1 MSHPHTDTELV
12 SSPDRTLPG
21 QRAGADG
28 FVQQVSTPAQPT
40 TNLGIGPLDTAPWLI
55 SPSSCSRVRPALL
68 ANNAYPA
75 IERHANFCADARLS
89 AVRKWLQIVAYI
101 RGRLRGSSA

>member
-1 MSHPHTDTELV
+1 
-12 SSPDRTLPG
+12 
-21 QRAGADG
+21 
-28 FVQQVSTPAQPT
+28 
-40 TNLGIGPLDTAPWLI
+40 
-55 SPSSCSRVRPALL
+55 LL

-101 RGRLRGSSA
+101 RGRLRGTAAWALCGHRDRHHDPLAAGWSG